1 MWNLKRLF
9 QIYNCLDESG
19 HVCVCNYIVAHR
31 LRDINIHE
39 FSLMNSGIYN
49 GIYIE
54 TVDYFNV
61 LTIHKD

>member
-1 MWNLKRLF
+1 MNLDMYVTTK
-9 QIYNCLDESG
+9 S
-19 HVCVCNYIVAHR
+19 HR

-61 LTIHKD
+61 LTIHKN